1 MINQKE
7 VIKILK
13 ESEALLE
20 GHFLLSSGR
29 HAESYIQCAQVLQY
43 PWYTKELAEG
53 IADIWSEYQ
62 PEIVIGP
69 AMGGVVLSYA
79 VGQALNRPAIFS
91 ERKDGEMKF
100 RRGFD
105 LEKGQRVLV
114 VEDVVTTGGSV
125 KELLKIIEETG
136 AEIIGISSIVDRS
149 NGKVD
154 FKYPFQ
160 PLLQLEVPSYDEKD
174 CPICKEG
181 KVAPSK
187 PGSRN

>member
-1 MINQKE
+1 MIKEKE

-13 ESEALLE
+13 ESAALLE

-29 HAESYIQCAQVLQY
+29 HADRYIQCAQVLQY

-62 PEIVIGP
+62 PEVVVGP
-69 AMGGVVLSYA
+69 AMGGVVLAYA

-91 ERKDGEMKF
+91 ERKAGKMKF
-100 RRGFD
+100 RRGFSLD
-105 LEKGQRVLV
+105 EGQKVLV

-125 KELLKIIEETG
+125 KELLRIIEAEG

-154 FKYPFQ
+154 FKYPFEA
-160 PLLQLEVPSYDEKD
+160 LLQLEVPSYEESD
-174 CPICKEG
+174 CPICQKENTE
-181 KVAPSK
+181 PIK

>member
-100 RRGFD
+100 RRGFN

-181 KVAPSK
+181 KVYPSK

>member
-100 RRGFD
+100 RRGFN

-154 FKYPFQ
+154 FKYPFH

-174 CPICKEG
+174 CPICKKGE
-181 KVAPSK
+181 VAPSK

>member
-7 VIKILK
+7 VINILK

-43 PWYTKELAEG
+43 PWYTKKLAEE
-53 IADIWSEYQ
+53 IANIWSEYQ
-62 PEIVIGP
+62 PEVIVGP
-69 AMGGVVLSYA
+69 AMGGIVFSYA

-100 RRGFD
+100 RRGFN
-105 LEKGQRVLV
+105 LKKEQRVLV

-125 KELLKIIEETG
+125 KELLRIIEAES

-160 PLLQLEVPSYDEKD
+160 PLLQLEVPSYSEDD
-174 CPICKEG
+174 CPICKKG
-181 KVAPSK
+181 KITPIK

>member
-13 ESEALLE
+13 ESGALLE

-53 IADIWSEYQ
+53 IADIWLEYQ
-62 PEIVIGP
+62 PEVVVGP
-69 AMGGVVLSYA
+69 AMGGVVLAYA
-79 VGQALNRPAIFS
+79 VGQAIKRPAIFS
-91 ERKDGEMKF
+91 ERKDGKMKF
-100 RRGFD
+100 RRGFK

-125 KELLKIIEETG
+125 KELLRIIEAEE

-149 NGKVD
+149 NGKVE

-160 PLLQLEVPSYDEKD
+160 PLLRLDVPSYDETD
-174 CPICKEG
+174 CPICEKD
-181 KVAPSK
+181 KTKPIK
-187 PGSRN
+187 PGSRK